1 MRLALICDTTS
12 VRVGSAAPRADLLE
26 KVMHH
31 ENRVAPGSII
41 RDGFKKR
48 FKIVNAQ
55 SNCSNPRE
63 EVMTLI
69 AEDQSTE
76 AEYPADRAIDLPSPS
91 VAPEFLRFVAHAVIL
106 SKSTAGAW
114 R

>member
-1 MRLALICDTTS
+1 
-12 VRVGSAAPRADLLE
+12 
-26 KVMHH
+26 
-31 ENRVAPGSII
+31 
-41 RDGFKKR
+41 
-48 FKIVNAQ
+48 
-55 SNCSNPRE
+55 
-63 EVMTLI
+63 MTLI

-76 AEYPADRAIDLPSPS
+76 VEYPADRAIDLPSPS